1 MDGFP
6 LFQQVLLVKL
16 DSLTHMIVA
25 KDNAQTSPGRIS
37 AEIRELAGGP
47 RS

>member
-1 MDGFP
+1 MEGFH
-6 LFQQVLLVKL
+6 LFQQILLVKL

>member
-1 MDGFP
+1 M
-6 LFQQVLLVKL
+6 KL
-16 DSLTHMIVA
+16 DSLTSMTVA

-37 AEIRELAGGP
+37 AEIRELAEGP

>member
-1 MDGFP
+1 MEGFP

-16 DSLTHMIVA
+16 GSVPLMIVE
-25 KDNAQTSPGRIS
+25 KDNAQNSTGRIS
-37 AEIRELAGGP
+37 AQTSELAEGP

>member
-1 MDGFP
+1 MEGFP

-16 DSLTHMIVA
+16 GSVPLMIVE

-37 AEIRELAGGP
+37 AEIRELAEGP
-47 RS
+47 QS